1 MPKVTCSVGDST
13 VHQSTAWDRHSKVQR
28 SAKVGPKPNHTS
40 GEKWLAKSV
49 SQSHSLGR
57 AKCSSTSVG
66 PGPTMVYIQHPAPK
80 VRRYGNMKT
89 SIKTTV
95 GILQQSVEVINTD
108 IRCDGMHQSHHGLQ
122 SPRILLMRQCQSSSH
137 CHEKVNV
144 APVPYIIVKV
154 HSTCASPSACSKL

>member
-1 MPKVTCSVGDST
+1 MSVFGWPIRVQQPSNKAQPHQWRKVACQKRFPKSQPGARKVLK
-13 VHQSTAWDRHSKVQR
+13 HFPWDLV
-28 SAKVGPKPNHTS
+28 PP
-40 GEKWLAKSV
+40 W
-49 SQSHSLGR
+49 
-57 AKCSSTSVG
+57 C
-66 PGPTMVYIQHPAPK
+66 IQHPAPK